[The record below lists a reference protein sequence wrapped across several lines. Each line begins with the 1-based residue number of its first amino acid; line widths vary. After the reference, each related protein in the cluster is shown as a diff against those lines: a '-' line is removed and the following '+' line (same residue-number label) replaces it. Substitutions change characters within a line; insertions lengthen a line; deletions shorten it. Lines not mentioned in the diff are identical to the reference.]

1 MLLCRMTPAVLC
13 LARHQRAARTWREQ
27 LEESTDV
34 IVQDILDLEGLHHA
48 FQRHVLNL
56 RR

>member
-1 MLLCRMTPAVLC
+1 MTPAVLC